1 MNLVNGKLISIEES
15 IIVTD
20 QLNQLIIETLNEE
33 RFTLD
38 DVINACDT
46 LAKTINI
53 DNYKDLLGNLGISN
67 ELADEYIK
75 EAKLMLSKEYL
86 WHKVKTELGES
97 LLNAKKYIPPFALKG
112 VTEQRVPLGVL
123 FHIAAGNI
131 EGLPVFTVIEGLL
144 AGNINIIK
152 LPSEEGGLSVMILQ
166 ELIKIEPKLTKYIY
180 VFEFSSKDTVLLKKL
195 ADLSNAIVVWGGDNV
210 VKAVRAMAE
219 PSTKIIEW
227 GHKVSF
233 AYVSLKNLN
242 EDKLIT
248 LAKSICKSNQVL
260 CSSCQGIYIDTD
272 NDDDLESFASIFKP
286 ILDNES
292 SKTYNTL
299 SFSLQSLIGLSIY
312 NEELNNEN
320 HHSKVIKG
328 NYSNLIIYQD
338 SRLTTSMMY
347 RNVWIKKLPKNKII
361 EILKPYKNY
370 LQTVFLITDNQNEY
384 INLLVKAGL
393 EKIVDNSDMS
403 QNYCGEN
410 HDGVYPLLCYTKII
424 VIK

>member
-75 EAKLMLSKEYL
+75 EAKVMLSKEYL

-272 NDDDLESFASIFKP
+272 NDDDLESFASIFKS

-328 NYSNLIIYQD
+328 KYSNLIIYQD